1 MPGTKLSPVK
11 VTLRNPLNRED
22 QLVYTITPE
31 DNQLARDWHQALR
44 DILRS
49 GLHLEKN
56 FCFLGFPH
64 TPRTV
69 KYLCDNLN
77 KYITW
82 INYYNATPLTWRF
95 KGLESYQIEEYFS
108 EETVRYPNDPALGTN
123 QFRIKHD
130 IFNRLHNHFEHLQ
143 GTVWNQSYYY
153 KHANW
158 QTRYAIRQL
167 NLLCHELE
175 SLILSQRKLALDP
188 HWVRPSQITT
198 FVHAPRHELTDEH
211 RIGFPLN
218 RYDRVLGGVYM
229 HWTQI
234 GKTLYEVFR
243 DESAPKLNVGSDPTD
258 ISLGSGTTCEAI
270 NSLKYYS
277 GEFDIEWARD
287 VVRGGPH
294 PWHDQEQSQFE
305 AWLNENNLS
314 IDDPRLS
321 LGYLK
326 IGQVDLES
334 SFGTVDPE
342 TIWKQLGQHLDI
354 YKIEVGDVVGVF
366 DYAWSDPDHEQR
378 QLENLKR
385 TEHAVD

>member
-11 VTLRNPLNRED
+11 VTLRNPIDRAD
-22 QLVYTITPE
+22 QLVYTIMPD
-31 DNQLARDWHQALR
+31 DNQLAQDWHLALC
-44 DILRS
+44 DILQS

-69 KYLCDNLN
+69 EFLCDQLN
-77 KYITW
+77 RYVTH
-82 INYYNATPLTWRF
+82 INYFNATGVWE
-95 KGLESYQIEEYFS
+95 KSGLKSYWIEEVFS
-108 EETVRYPNDPALGTN
+108 DINVRFPIDPELGRR
-123 QFRIKHD
+123 QYLIKHE
-130 IFNRLHNHFEHLQ
+130 ILNRLHNHFEVLQ
-143 GTVWNQSYYY
+143 GTVWAPSNYY
-153 KHANW
+153 HNANAR
-158 QTRYAIRQL
+158 TRYAIRQL
-167 NLLCHELE
+167 NLICHELE
-175 SLILSQRKLALDP
+175 SLILSQRKLLQDP
-188 HWVRPSQITT
+188 KWVRPSQITT
-198 FVHAPRHELTDEH
+198 FVHAPRHQLTDQH
-211 RIGFPLN
+211 RIGFSCN

-243 DESAPKLNVGSDPTD
+243 DESAPKLDVGPDATD
-258 ISLGSGTTCEAI
+258 ISIDSGTTCEAI

-294 PWHDQEQSQFE
+294 PWHDQEQDQFE
-305 AWLNENNLS
+305 AWLKENNLS

-342 TIWKQLGQHLDI
+342 TIWQQLGQYLDI
-354 YKIEVGDVVGVF
+354 YKIEVGNVVGVF
-366 DYAWSDPDHEQR
+366 DYAWSDSDHEQR

>member
-11 VTLRNPLNRED
+11 VTLRNPLDRAD
-22 QLVYTITPE
+22 QLVYTIIPD
-31 DNQLARDWHQALR
+31 DNQLAQDWQQALR

-69 KYLCDNLN
+69 EFLCDQLN
-77 KYITW
+77 RYITH
-82 INYYNATPLTWRF
+82 INYFNASGVWE
-95 KGLESYQIEEYFS
+95 KSGLKSYWIEEIFSDINVRFPIDPVLGRRQYF
-108 EETVRYPNDPALGTN
+108 
-123 QFRIKHD
+123 IKHE
-130 IFNRLHNHFEHLQ
+130 IMNRLHNHFEVLQ
-143 GTVWNQSYYY
+143 GTVWAPSDYYRC
-153 KHANW
+153 ANAI
-158 QTRYAIRQL
+158 TRYAIRQL
-167 NLLCHELE
+167 NLICHELE
-175 SLILSQRKLALDP
+175 SLILSQRKLLHDP
-188 HWVRPSQITT
+188 EWVRPSQITT

-211 RIGFPLN
+211 RIGFPIN

-258 ISLGSGTTCEAI
+258 ISIGSGTTCEAI

-294 PWHDQEQSQFE
+294 PWHDQEQDQFE